1 MKRATKK
8 GASESPNQSIR
19 VLIVE
24 DSAGDAE
31 LMVLELRRGGFE
43 VLADVVDTREVFVER
58 FRTGTYDVILSDY
71 KLPGWTGLSSLEE
84 VRVHRKDV
92 PLLIVT
98 GALGDERAAECIK
111 AGATD
116 YILKERMAR
125 LPIAV
130 RRAMEEKK
138 LREEHARLEGE
149 FRQAQKMQA
158 IGVLAS
164 GISHNFNN
172 LLQVIYSYTYVAL
185 KETGPSGPAA
195 EALEEIRKASQRA
208 ASLTRQLLTF
218 SRRQVPS
225 SRIVNLNDLIRGMI
239 DLVEHVLGEGI
250 TLVGELG
257 SDLWSTKVDP
267 GQMEQ
272 VLVNLALN
280 ARDAMPR
287 GGLLTIETANV
298 TRDSPEDLGTGSH
311 GRIEEV
317 MLAVRD
323 TGVGMDEETRRR
335 IFEPFFT
342 TKQPGEG
349 TGLGLATVYGIVRQ
363 NEGRIQVRSQ
373 PGRGTTFEIRLP
385 RLEETPEKR
394 ASGVVPFE
402 SSRGSETL
410 LVVEDDLVLRRVLKS
425 ALEDAGYRVLVAG
438 NGLQALEV
446 AGMNKGPIHLL
457 ATDVVMPGMSGPS
470 LAEKLAEP
478 RPGLKVLYF
487 SGSSLDTLKN
497 EGLVDPGATFL
508 PKPFP
513 VPDLLKRVRA
523 LLDERA
529 DDQRP
534 SVRSD
539 GRPPFPGKP

>member
-1 MKRATKK
+1 MKRAAKK
-8 GASESPNQSIR
+8 SAGESPKQSLR

-43 VLADVVDTREVFVER
+43 VLADVVDAHDAFVER
-58 FRTGTYDVILSDY
+58 LRSGTYDVVLSDY
-71 KLPGWTGLSSLEE
+71 KLPGWTGPGSLEE
-84 VRVHRKDV
+84 VRIHRKDL

-130 RRAMEEKK
+130 RRALEEKR
-138 LREEHARLEGE
+138 LREEHARLEDE

-185 KETGPSGPAA
+185 KEAGPSGPSA

-225 SRIVNLNDLIRGMI
+225 SRIVNLNDLVRGMI

-250 TLVGELG
+250 TLVDRLG
-257 SDLWSTKVDP
+257 SDLWPTRVDP

-298 TRDSPEDLGTGSH
+298 TREVPETGWPGSP

-363 NEGRIQVRSQ
+363 NEGHIQVRSQ
-373 PGRGTTFEIRLP
+373 PGRGSSFEICLP
-385 RLEETPEKR
+385 RSEEMPEER

-402 SSRGSETL
+402 SRRGSETL
-410 LVVEDDLVLRRVLKS
+410 LVVEDDPVLRRVLKS
-425 ALEDAGYRVLVAG
+425 ALGDSGYRVLAAG
-438 NGLQALEV
+438 NGMQALEV
-446 AGMNKGPIHLL
+446 AGTHEGPIHLL

-470 LAEKLAEP
+470 LAQELV
-478 RPGLKVLYF
+478 RQSPGLKVLYF

-513 VPDLLKRVRA
+513 LPDLLKRVRD
-523 LLDERA
+523 LLD
-529 DDQRP
+529 
-534 SVRSD
+534 
-539 GRPPFPGKP
+539 GRVND